1 MIRIYDMASATP
13 LDTGRQQETP
23 LTALRQGPRDR
34 LSPSLQL
41 QEIPLVRHNPP
52 QRFSA
57 LMSQPVDS
65 FFD

>member
-13 LDTGRQQETP
+13 LDTGRQQEMP
-23 LTALRQGPRDR
+23 STALRQGPRDR

-41 QEIPLVRHNPP
+41 QEIPLVQYNPR
-52 QRFSA
+52 RFSA